1 MNEDLNQITSS
12 TSKSSQTVSSPKA
25 TTTTTQTSV
34 NNSNDFDLGID
45 VNQIGLILGLLVA
58 VVGLGFYGILFLRKA
73 QYLLKRKKDWKNT
86 VFIEVAV
93 PKETAEQ
100 VQKERAGG
108 GQNGDKDMI
117 ATGEQLFTILSE
129 YSKGGFK
136 KWFYGAPSFS
146 FEIISMD
153 QEVRFTIGCHAD
165 YANVMERQL
174 TSMYSKANVVRVKPD
189 NFFKPN
195 SLGYAQELQLNRR
208 FELPFRTFNQMTD
221 DPLNT
226 ITNALGGINKDES
239 AAIQLILTPLDDK
252 WQKQPR
258 EIATKINQGQNPEDF
273 LFPKGF
279 SYGGF
284 VMDVIKGFGKII
296 GAFFKKKEDDD
307 KPFDKDK
314 KDRRHMDV
322 SGKFEGIQLTE
333 QQREVVKK
341 LEEKASKPGFTFSLR
356 IVASASTENR
366 AKQIVDGILPAFQ
379 IFDIRPFNWF
389 KKIDTNVTESI
400 YNFLLRAPNFEKY
413 SSDKTSTNIINT
425 EEACSIWHVPNYLV
439 TTPNIKWLLARK
451 PPIPLEVPGPGPGRV
466 YIGTANARGQN
477 KDCYMNLEDRYR
489 HIYSLG
495 GSGSGKTV
503 LMNNVMLQDI
513 EMGNGICF
521 VDPHGEGVDDILRRI
536 PEHRMKDVIL
546 FSPAITDKPLGLNML
561 AFDPLKPTEKTLVID
576 TIFSIWDKLYDL
588 KKTGGP
594 MFENYMK
601 NSMRLVMSH
610 PESGSTLM
618 EIPKVLVDEDFRA
631 FKIAMCDEPEVVDF
645 WEKEATKA
653 GGEASLEN
661 MVPYITSKLAP
672 FVTNDFIKPMVGQQ
686 NSAINFRM
694 AMDNKKII
702 LVSLAKG
709 LIGESS
715 AYLVGMVIIGGLLMA
730 GMGRSDGLKYNEDG
744 TTTEINPLE
753 RTPFFVYID
762 EMQNFLFDAIPKAL
776 EEIRKYKVGFYLA
789 HQFIKQVVVQGD
801 ERIKDSIMANCA
813 TKFIF
818 RCGSDDAK
826 YLESEFSPLSVSDI
840 ANPEARTYNAIMLIE
855 GQRTTPFNISAT
867 FSKFFEIEDKNQP
880 ELMQVAEAKRK
891 QLVAMTKDKYG
902 VPRDEVEKQIRDR
915 AKLLF

>member
-1 MNEDLNQITSS
+1 VNEDLNQIPQTSS
-12 TSKSSQTVSSPKA
+12 KPPASVNNNTV
-25 TTTTTQTSV
+25 TTTTTQT
-34 NNSNDFDLGID
+34 NQNIDFGLNFDFGQLG
-45 VNQIGLILGLLVA
+45 VYLAIGLLFVAISFYGLL
-58 VVGLGFYGILFLRKA
+58 FFRKA
-73 QYLLKRKKDWKNT
+73 QYLLKRKKDWKKM

-100 VQKERAGG
+100 VQKERAGSS
-108 GQNGDKDMI
+108 QNGDKDMI
-117 ATGEQLFTILSE
+117 GTGEQLFTILSE

-136 KWFYGAPSFS
+136 KWLFGSPSFS
-146 FEIISMD
+146 LEIISMD
-153 QEVRFTIGCHAD
+153 QEVRFTIGCNQE
-165 YANVMERQL
+165 YAPVIERQL
-174 TSMYSKANVVRVKPD
+174 TSMYSKANIVRVKPD

-195 SLGYAQELQLNRR
+195 TVGYAQELQLNRR

-239 AAIQLILTPLDDK
+239 AGIQLILTPLDDE

-258 EIATKINQGQNPEDF
+258 EIASKINQGQNPEDF

-279 SYGGF
+279 SYWGLVKDIF
-284 VMDVIKGFGKII
+284 KGIGKVAA
-296 GAFFKKKEDDD
+296 AFIKKKEDED
-307 KPFDKDK
+307 KPFEKEK
-314 KDRRHMDV
+314 KDRRFMDV

-356 IVASASTENR
+356 VVAAANSEGR
-366 AKQIVDGILPAFQ
+366 AKQIVDSILPAFQ
-379 IFDIRPFNWF
+379 IYDIRPFNWF
-389 KKIDTNVTESI
+389 KKNATEVSESI
-400 YNFLLRAPNFEKY
+400 YNFLTRSPSFEKF
-413 SSDKTSTNIINT
+413 SLDKTTTNIINT

-451 PPIPLEVPGPGPGRV
+451 PPIPLEVPGPGPNRV
-466 YIGTANARGQN
+466 YIGTANARGQS

-561 AFDPLKPTEKTLVID
+561 EFDPLKPTQKTLVID

-631 FKIAMCDEPEVVDF
+631 FKLAMCNEPEVVDF
-645 WEKEATKA
+645 WDKEATKA

-686 NSAINFRM
+686 NSAINWRM

-744 TTTEINPLE
+744 TTTEITPLE
-753 RTPFFVYID
+753 RSPFFVYID

-813 TKFIF
+813 TKFIY
-818 RCGSDDAK
+818 RCGADDAK

-840 ANPEARTYNAIMLIE
+840 ANPEARTYNAIMLID

-867 FSKFFEIEDKNQP
+867 FNKFFEIENKSQP
-880 ELMQVAEAKRK
+880 ELMQQAEAKRK
-891 QLVAMTKDKYG
+891 QIVAMTKDKYG
-902 VPRDEVEKQIRDR
+902 VPREEVEKQIRDR